1 MKRTRILSGILAA
14 MLVLLAAVSACA
26 DLKKGSRGEEVKE
39 LQQQMIDLGVLEG
52 SADGIYGK
60 KTEAAVKKLQQ
71 YWGKKQNGRANQAFL
86 DDLNDLWHLALG
98 NGTESGVDPED
109 LEDGKLFLTIL
120 SVDHYA
126 DADVKGLAVG
136 DQILIDGE
144 TLTINSV
151 GTDEYGDVQIN
162 GGLVEDGYDLTMY
175 DGDDV
180 WTVAGLDDYPTWTA
194 QGETTLPLDDAVS
207 LIDGYNGDDHPITAD
222 GLQAVTKAIEAS
234 EDVYFD
240 EYSTKVTVKS
250 GKIVLIH
257 RIYTP

>member
-1 MKRTRILSGILAA
+1 MKKILALILTA
-14 MLVLLAAVSACA
+14 LLCLTGIAALAEQVAPA
-26 DLKKGSRGEEVKE
+26 EDDVVKPIPV
-39 LQQQMIDLGVLEG
+39 QIDLNNIP
-52 SADGIYGK
+52 DGEYPA
-60 KTEAAVKKLQQ
+60 E
-71 YWGKKQNGRANQAFL
+71 F
-86 DDLNDLWHLALG
+86 
-98 NGTESGVDPED
+98 DPEE

-120 SVDHYA
+120 SVDHYT
-126 DADVKGLAVG
+126 DADIKGLAVG
-136 DQILIDGE
+136 DQILIDGAI
-144 TLTINSV
+144 LTISSV

-194 QGETTLPLDDAVS
+194 LGETTLPLDDAVS

-222 GLQAVTKAIEAS
+222 GLEAVTKAIEAS

>member
-1 MKRTRILSGILAA
+1 MKKILALILTA
-14 MLVLLAAVSACA
+14 LLCLTGIAALAEQAAPA
-26 DLKKGSRGEEVKE
+26 DDDVVKPIPV
-39 LQQQMIDLGVLEG
+39 QIDLNNIP
-52 SADGIYGK
+52 DGEYPA
-60 KTEAAVKKLQQ
+60 E
-71 YWGKKQNGRANQAFL
+71 F
-86 DDLNDLWHLALG
+86 
-98 NGTESGVDPED
+98 DPEE

-136 DQILIDGE
+136 DQILIDGV
-144 TLTINSV
+144 TLTISSV

-194 QGETTLPLDDAVS
+194 LGETTLPLDDAVS

-222 GLQAVTKAIEAS
+222 GLEAVTKAIEAS

-240 EYSTKVTVKS
+240 EYSTRVTVKS

>member
-1 MKRTRILSGILAA
+1 MKKILALTLTA
-14 MLVLLAAVSACA
+14 LLCLTGIAALAEQAAPA
-26 DLKKGSRGEEVKE
+26 DDGVVKPIPV
-39 LQQQMIDLGVLEG
+39 QIDLNNIP
-52 SADGIYGK
+52 DGEYPA
-60 KTEAAVKKLQQ
+60 E
-71 YWGKKQNGRANQAFL
+71 F
-86 DDLNDLWHLALG
+86 
-98 NGTESGVDPED
+98 DPED
-109 LEDGKLFLTIL
+109 LEDGELFLTIL

-126 DADVKGLAVG
+126 DADIKGLAVG

-180 WTVAGLDDYPTWTA
+180 WTVSGLDDYPTWTA
-194 QGETTLPLDDAVS
+194 LGETTLPLDDAVS

-222 GLQAVTKAIEAS
+222 GLEAVTKAIEAS

>member
-1 MKRTRILSGILAA
+1 MKKILALILTA
-14 MLVLLAAVSACA
+14 LLCLTGIAALAEQAAPAEDDV
-26 DLKKGSRGEEVKE
+26 VKPIPV
-39 LQQQMIDLGVLEG
+39 QIDLNNIP
-52 SADGIYGK
+52 DGEYPA
-60 KTEAAVKKLQQ
+60 E
-71 YWGKKQNGRANQAFL
+71 F
-86 DDLNDLWHLALG
+86 
-98 NGTESGVDPED
+98 DPED

-136 DQILIDGE
+136 DKILIDGAI
-144 TLTINSV
+144 LTISSV

-194 QGETTLPLDDAVS
+194 LGETTLPLDDAVS